1 MKTSHITLAVAF
13 ATLILASCNK
23 KDSEVLVTP
32 SSPATVEVTPPA
44 AVPTPID
51 EARMLY
57 RVTQLLITPTG
68 SSLEQIEKNVV
79 AGVTESRV
87 VELNSPSLIVNLA
100 YDYVFYSELFGKP
113 LRLKPSKI
121 PSAYT
126 FVTYGGELFE
136 KNSQSRNEE
145 IARQNAAWNR
155 SLNDISP
162 GDILIRKYERAK
174 GIVRPNSEEQLPPS
188 SYVEPVPTEA
198 TGFTT
203 PQIRKL
209 VVSNLFYEAR
219 ERAGRFASSKEEADQ
234 CARWFVKKVF
244 GDSVQTDLEK
254 L

>member
-1 MKTSHITLAVAF
+1 MKTSHIILAVAF
-13 ATLILASCNK
+13 ATLTVASCNK
-23 KDSEVLVTP
+23 KNNEVLMTSPPPVTVKV
-32 SSPATVEVTPPA
+32 APPA

-57 RVTQLLITPTG
+57 KVTQLLVTPTG
-68 SSLEQIEKNVV
+68 SNPAQIEKNTV
-79 AGVTESRV
+79 AGVMTSSV
-87 VELNSPSLIVNLA
+87 VESNNPSLIVNLA
-100 YDYVFYSELFGKP
+100 YDYVFYSELAAAP
-113 LRLKPSKI
+113 LRFKPSKV
-121 PSAYT
+121 PSAYA
-126 FVTYGGELFE
+126 FVTYGGKLFE
-136 KNSQSRNEE
+136 EYSKSTNAE
-145 IARQNAAWNR
+145 ITQQISALNR
-155 SLNDISP
+155 SLADISP